1 MWQSTQERINP
12 NIIRYT
18 FSTHNTPISNSEII
32 TLLKTSVDF
41 IQFFIDTLKDAPFD
55 AFFWEVKPINK
66 ETLKDSFEFVL
77 VKSSRLKDLK
87 PDNSR
92 FLKYFQKDEQAVTFS
107 NLRGDANLI
116 VPTPTAE
123 MHCYPHLA
131 AFIHH
136 ALLEQQIALWKLV
149 ATTFETLISDTPK
162 WLSTA
167 GLGVSWLHI
176 RIDSRPKYYRY
187 QSYKAF

>member
-1 MWQSTQERINP
+1 MWQSTQKRINP

-18 FSTHNTPISNSEII
+18 FSADNTPISNSEII
-32 TLLKTSVDF
+32 ALLKTSEDF
-41 IQFFIDTLKDAPFD
+41 IQFFIDILKDAPFD

-87 PDNSR
+87 PDSSR
-92 FLKYFQKDEQAVTFS
+92 FLKYFKDDEQVVTFS
-107 NLRGDANLI
+107 NLRGDAHLI
-116 VPTPTAE
+116 VPTPLGEQRYYA
-123 MHCYPHLA
+123 HLA
-131 AFIHH
+131 AFVRF
-136 ALLEQQIALWKLV
+136 ASLDQQIALWKLV
-149 ATTFETLISDTPK
+149 ATTFETLIGDTPK

-176 RIDSRPKYYRY
+176 RIDSKPKYYRY
-187 QSYKAF
+187 QSYKIL